1 MSEASRVVTIEIQG
15 LRYPIRSELDEQY
28 VVELARYVDGKMA
41 RAGHEVPTGESLK
54 IAVLAAL
61 NIADELFR
69 CRGAGHDRA
78 RRAGPPDARS
88 RAPRHR
94 GHRSPARLSLPAAVE
109 TAARSIART
118 DRPCRFMIQGLRS
131 DP

>member
-69 CRGAGHDRA
+69 TRQDSNGEASRLLARAADIERIVDAALLPIAGTR
-78 RRAGPPDARS
+78 
-88 RAPRHR
+88 
-94 GHRSPARLSLPAAVE
+94 
-109 TAARSIART
+109 AAR
-118 DRPCRFMIQGLRS
+118 
-131 DP
+131 

>member
-28 VVELARYVDGKMA
+28 VIELARYVDGKMA

-61 NIADELFR
+61 NIADECFR
-69 CRGAGHDRA
+69 SQQDEQDRRERFSLRAEELERLLDSALALHDDPSQPALSTRS
-78 RRAGPPDARS
+78 GPVIR
-88 RAPRHR
+88 
-94 GHRSPARLSLPAAVE
+94 
-109 TAARSIART
+109 
-118 DRPCRFMIQGLRS
+118 
-131 DP
+131 

>member
-41 RAGHEVPTGESLK
+41 RAGNEVPTGESLK

-69 CRGAGHDRA
+69 CRGAGSIEHAELVRRTHDLE
-78 RRAGPPDARS
+78 
-88 RAPRHR
+88 
-94 GHRSPARLSLPAAVE
+94 RLV
-109 TAARSIART
+109 TAAI
-118 DRPCRFMIQGLRS
+118 DRIHA
-131 DP
+131 

>member
-1 MSEASRVVTIEIQG
+1 VNEASKVVTIEIQG

-28 VVELARYVDGKMA
+28 VIELARYVDGKMA

-69 CRGAGHDRA
+69 CRDASRVRNGELAERAHELEQMLDRVLMA
-78 RRAGPPDARS
+78 
-88 RAPRHR
+88 
-94 GHRSPARLSLPAAVE
+94 
-109 TAARSIART
+109 
-118 DRPCRFMIQGLRS
+118 
-131 DP
+131 